1 MITLAEMESR
11 IKVLSLAVENGINQ
25 HNVTVGQLREAQ
37 VMLEVMK
44 AKEKE
49 HEKIHAEKPVT
60 EMDEATNDDIEENIE
75 AIA

>member
-1 MITLAEMESR
+1 MITLPEMESR
-11 IKVLSLAVENGINQ
+11 IRTLLAAVENGINQ

-49 HEKIHAEKPVT
+49 AEKIHAEKPLASM
-60 EMDEATNDDIEENIE
+60 EDATNDDVKENIE